1 MPCKQRFSKLAD
13 LLFHDARAVS
23 AAIMTVSAGA
33 LLGAYFFQYVVGLA
47 PCILCLYQRA
57 PHAALVV
64 LGLIAFGLGLKR
76 HPKKASVIILLC
88 AILYLVSG
96 ALGIYHTG
104 VEQHWWVSAFEA
116 CAAPISFSADNLVAQ
131 LEKTAAVRCDA
142 IAWQMFGISM
152 AGYNSILSFVMAVY
166 CGVAALLITRRANG
180 F

>member
-1 MPCKQRFSKLAD
+1 MLCKQRFSKALD
-13 LLFHDARAVS
+13 FLFHDARVPSAVVMAVS
-23 AAIMTVSAGA
+23 SGA

-57 PHAALVV
+57 PHAALIL
-64 LGLIAFGLGLKR
+64 LGLLAFILGIKR
-76 HPKKASVIILLC
+76 HPKKAALIILLC
-88 AILYLVSG
+88 ALLYLISG
-96 ALGIYHTG
+96 GLGVYHAG

-116 CAAPISFSADNLVAQ
+116 CSAPISFNADNLLAQ

-152 AGYNSILSFVMAVY
+152 AGYNAILSFIMAVY
-166 CGVAALLITRRANG
+166 CAVAALLVTRRANG

>member
-1 MPCKQRFSKLAD
+1 MPCKQRFFKAPD
-13 LLFHDARAVS
+13 FLFHDSRAASAVVMAVS
-23 AAIMTVSAGA
+23 SGA

-57 PHAALVV
+57 PHAALIL

-76 HPKKASVIILLC
+76 HPKKAAFLILLC
-88 AILYLVSG
+88 AALYLVSSG
-96 ALGIYHTG
+96 LAFYHAG

-116 CAAPISFSADNLVAQ
+116 CSAPISFSADNLVAQ

-152 AGYNSILSFVMAVY
+152 AGYNAMLSFIMAVY
-166 CGVAALLITRRANG
+166 CAIASVLITRRANG